1 MQRNFLILIL
11 GLFLTFSCDEKFNCE
26 EFTLGTPFVVKAGEI
41 NQDCPGQLSIT
52 LVRVEN
58 DSRCPSN
65 ANCVWAGNAEVVFI
79 FRNVDE
85 ETEFTLDTNA
95 SMQGSENEKEVL
107 GYSIKLNGLTPYPEI
122 SMQIKEKDYRADITI
137 TKVI

>member
-1 MQRNFLILIL
+1 MQRNFLLLVL
-11 GLFLTFSCDEKFNCE
+11 GIIFTFGCDEKFNCE
-26 EFTLGTPFVVKAGEI
+26 DFSLGTPFIVKTGEI

-65 ANCVWAGNAEVVFI
+65 ANCVWEGNAEAVFI
-79 FRNVDE
+79 FRNGE
-85 ETEFTLDTNA
+85 EEAVFTLDTNA

-137 TKVI
+137 SKMI

>member
-11 GLFLTFSCDEKFNCE
+11 GLFLIFSCDEKFNCE

-52 LVRVEN
+52 LVRVDS

-79 FRNVDE
+79 FRNGDE

-95 SMQGSENEKEVL
+95 SMQGSENEKKVL